1 MHVGIKQEKK
11 SVHSRQQN
19 IELLQMSQNKICL
32 TTYPLQQCTAKK
44 VWPQNTNLFFF
55 FGRGGES
62 EEGTVSERSQCSV
75 TCVEKDEAQILKDSR
90 VLSIQ
95 SYTTARVHFK
105 YLSSNTTS
113 CSLTNAQIPC

>member
-32 TTYPLQQCTAKK
+32 TTYPLQQCPAKK
-44 VWPQNTNLFFF
+44 VWPQNTQSFFSFYF

-62 EEGTVSERSQCSV
+62 EEGTVSERSQGSV
-75 TCVEKDEAQILKDSR
+75 TCVEKD
-90 VLSIQ
+90 
-95 SYTTARVHFK
+95 
-105 YLSSNTTS
+105 
-113 CSLTNAQIPC
+113 